1 MATARIVHGISP
13 FSRFLHLH
21 LHLRRRTLT
30 SAVRPYFA
38 ATSPPSTAVIYD
50 QHGSPDVVTRV
61 TELPP
66 VEIKDND
73 VCVRMLA
80 APINPSDINR
90 IEECQGDLERAWCE
104 SKGRRHGEDR
114 VRCSMSAS
122 CHFELQVESK
132 DSGLKPRIEG
142 CPTRVKQRP
151 SAHAQGDV
159 KLEDRT
165 VHAIAMLRSRRGT
178 RVYPVRPPIPAV
190 GGYEGVGEVHTIGS
204 AVKGLS
210 PGDWVIPSPPSS
222 GTWQTYVVKEQTMW
236 QKVDKS
242 TPMEYA
248 ATIIVNPLTALRML
262 EDFVA
267 LKSGDT
273 IVQNGATSIVG
284 QCVIQ
289 LARLRGI
296 HSINIIR
303 DRVGSDEAKEN
314 LKQLGADEVY
324 TESQLDVKNVRG
336 LLSYVVPVAGGR
348 WQVSRGISRG
358 ARKLART
365 PRLSGKNG
373 TEGGNIP
380 EPILGFNCVGG
391 NAASLILK
399 FLKQGGTMVTYGGMS
414 KKPITVSTSSFIFK
428 ASLSIILSCS
438 SCEEHTLKGFWLQ
451 RWMSSDKT
459 EERQSMIDYLL
470 GLCRDGKLKYEYNLS
485 TLSLDVRIPPLEM
498 APFDDFHTALEK
510 AMGKR
515 GRQPKQVL
523 KF

>member
-1 MATARIVHGISP
+1 MVTASIVSLKALVHGVSP
-13 FSRFLHLH
+13 WTPPSRV
-21 LHLRRRTLT
+21 LRLRSRTLY
-30 SAVRPYFA
+30 SAVRDYSA
-38 ATSPPSTAVIYD
+38 AISPPSKAVVYD

-66 VEIKDND
+66 VEINDND

-90 IEECQGDLERAWCE
+90 IEG
-104 SKGRRHGEDR
+104 
-114 VRCSMSAS
+114 
-122 CHFELQVESK
+122 
-132 DSGLKPRIEG
+132 
-142 CPTRVKQRP
+142 
-151 SAHAQGDV
+151 
-159 KLEDRT
+159 
-165 VHAIAMLRSRRGT
+165 
-178 RVYPVRPPIPAV
+178 VYPVRPPMPAV
-190 GGYEGVGEVHTIGS
+190 GGYEGVGEVHAIGS

-222 GTWQTYVVKEQTMW
+222 GTWQTYVVKEQSVW

-248 ATIIVNPLTALRML
+248 ATVIVNPLTALRML
-262 EDFVA
+262 EDFIS

-303 DRVGSDEAKEN
+303 DRAGSDEAKAH

-324 TESQLDVKNVRG
+324 TESQLEVKNVRG
-336 LLSYVVPVAGGR
+336 LL
-348 WQVSRGISRG
+348 
-358 ARKLART
+358 
-365 PRLSGKNG
+365 
-373 TEGGNIP
+373 GNTP

-414 KKPITVSTSSFIFK
+414 KKPITVSTSAFIFK
-428 ASLSIILSCS
+428 EL
-438 SCEEHTLKGFWLQ
+438 TLTGFWLQ
-451 RWMSSDKT
+451 RWMSSDKA

-470 GLCRDGKLKYEYNLS
+470 GLCRDGKLKYE
-485 TLSLDVRIPPLEM
+485 LEV
-498 APFDDFHTALEK
+498 APFDDFDTALEK

>member
-1 MATARIVHGISP
+1 MLEGTVMATARIVSLKALVHGVSV
-13 FSRFLHLH
+13 SRWTPLSRA
-21 LHLRRRTLT
+21 LRLRSRPLYC
-30 SAVRPYFA
+30 AVRDYSA
-38 ATSPPSTAVIYD
+38 AISPPSKAVVYE
-50 QHGSPDVVTRV
+50 QHGSPDVVTRM

-66 VEIKDND
+66 VEINDND

-90 IEECQGDLERAWCE
+90 IEG
-104 SKGRRHGEDR
+104 
-114 VRCSMSAS
+114 
-122 CHFELQVESK
+122 
-132 DSGLKPRIEG
+132 
-142 CPTRVKQRP
+142 
-151 SAHAQGDV
+151 
-159 KLEDRT
+159 
-165 VHAIAMLRSRRGT
+165 
-178 RVYPVRPPIPAV
+178 VYPVRPPLPAV
-190 GGYEGVGEVHTIGS
+190 GGYEGVGEVHAIGS

-222 GTWQTYVVKEQTMW
+222 GTWQTYVIKEQSVW

-248 ATIIVNPLTALRML
+248 ATVIVNPLTALRML
-262 EDFVA
+262 EDFIA

-303 DRVGSDEAKEN
+303 DRAGSDEAKAH

-324 TESQLDVKNVRG
+324 TESQLEVKNVRG
-336 LLSYVVPVAGGR
+336 LL
-348 WQVSRGISRG
+348 
-358 ARKLART
+358 
-365 PRLSGKNG
+365 
-373 TEGGNIP
+373 GNIP
-380 EPILGFNCVGG
+380 EPVLGFNCVGG

-414 KKPITVSTSSFIFK
+414 KKPITVSTSAFIFK
-428 ASLSIILSCS
+428 EL
-438 SCEEHTLKGFWLQ
+438 TLTGFWLQ
-451 RWMSSDKT
+451 RWMSSDKA

-470 GLCRDGKLKYEYNLS
+470 GLCRDGKLKYE
-485 TLSLDVRIPPLEM
+485 LEV

>member
-1 MATARIVHGISP
+1 MATAKIVRGVSP
-13 FSRFLHLH
+13 PSRVLL
-21 LHLRRRTLT
+21 LLRSRTLT
-30 SAVRPYFA
+30 SAVRPYSA
-38 ATSPPSTAVIYD
+38 ATSPPSKAVVYD

-66 VEIKDND
+66 VEIKEDD

-90 IEECQGDLERAWCE
+90 IEG
-104 SKGRRHGEDR
+104 
-114 VRCSMSAS
+114 
-122 CHFELQVESK
+122 
-132 DSGLKPRIEG
+132 
-142 CPTRVKQRP
+142 
-151 SAHAQGDV
+151 
-159 KLEDRT
+159 
-165 VHAIAMLRSRRGT
+165 
-178 RVYPVRPPIPAV
+178 VYPVRPLVPAV
-190 GGYEGVGEVHTIGS
+190 GGYEGVGEVHAIGS

-222 GTWQTYVVKEQTMW
+222 GTWQTYIVKEQTVW
-236 QKVDKS
+236 QKIDKR

-248 ATIIVNPLTALRML
+248 ATVTVNPLTALRML

-303 DRVGSDEAKEN
+303 DRAGSDEAKAN

-324 TESQLDVKNVRG
+324 TESQLEVKNVSG
-336 LLSYVVPVAGGR
+336 LLD
-348 WQVSRGISRG
+348 
-358 ARKLART
+358 
-365 PRLSGKNG
+365 
-373 TEGGNIP
+373 NIP
-380 EPILGFNCVGG
+380 EPALGFNCVGG
-391 NAASLILK
+391 KSASLILK

-428 ASLSIILSCS
+428 EL
-438 SCEEHTLKGFWLQ
+438 TLKGFWLQ
-451 RWMSSDKT
+451 RWMSSDKA

-470 GLCRDGKLKYEYNLS
+470 GLCRDGKLNYE
-485 TLSLDVRIPPLEM
+485 LEV

-510 AMGKR
+510 AMGKK
-515 GRQPKQVL
+515 GSQPKQVL

>member
-1 MATARIVHGISP
+1 MAIARIVSLKALVNGVSP
-13 FSRFLHLH
+13 SRVLL
-21 LHLRRRTLT
+21 LRCRTLS
-30 SAVRPYFA
+30 SAVRDYSA
-38 ATSPPSTAVIYD
+38 STSPPSKAVVYD

-90 IEECQGDLERAWCE
+90 IEG
-104 SKGRRHGEDR
+104 
-114 VRCSMSAS
+114 
-122 CHFELQVESK
+122 
-132 DSGLKPRIEG
+132 
-142 CPTRVKQRP
+142 
-151 SAHAQGDV
+151 
-159 KLEDRT
+159 
-165 VHAIAMLRSRRGT
+165 
-178 RVYPVRPPIPAV
+178 VYPVRPPMPAV
-190 GGYEGVGEVHTIGS
+190 GGYEGVGEVHAIGS

-222 GTWQTYVVKEQTMW
+222 GTWQTYVVKEQTVW
-236 QKVDKS
+236 QKIDKS

-248 ATIIVNPLTALRML
+248 ATVTVNPLTALRML

-284 QCVIQ
+284 QCVVQ

-303 DRVGSDEAKEN
+303 DRAGSDEAKAN

-324 TESQLDVKNVRG
+324 TESQLEVKNVRG
-336 LLSYVVPVAGGR
+336 LL
-348 WQVSRGISRG
+348 
-358 ARKLART
+358 
-365 PRLSGKNG
+365 
-373 TEGGNIP
+373 GNIP
-380 EPILGFNCVGG
+380 EPVLGFNCVGG

-428 ASLSIILSCS
+428 EL
-438 SCEEHTLKGFWLQ
+438 TLTGFWLQ
-451 RWMSSDKT
+451 RWMSTDKA

-470 GLCRDGKLKYEYNLS
+470 GLCRDGKLNYE
-485 TLSLDVRIPPLEM
+485 LEV
-498 APFDDFHTALEK
+498 APFDDFHTSLEK